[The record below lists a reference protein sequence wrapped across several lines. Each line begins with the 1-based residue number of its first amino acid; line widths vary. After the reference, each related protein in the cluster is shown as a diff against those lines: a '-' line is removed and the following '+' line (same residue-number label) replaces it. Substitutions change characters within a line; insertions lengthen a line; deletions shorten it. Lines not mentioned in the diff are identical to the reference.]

1 MAYFCGTHGKE
12 KRLKELGLF
21 TTFAETD
28 LYLYFY
34 ACHHKRNIFEEQ
46 NNDEILKWVISYLS
60 DAVTGAKA
68 EEEWRCGTGRFSIFS
83 EDVKRES
90 AYHNIRDALNYRAK
104 KKLSADLIIEE
115 CNNCKEVLEVALRQE
130 DIEMERYNHCS
141 DFLCSVL
148 SYYEIKRSYERS
160 GFWI

>member
-12 KRLKELGLF
+12 KRLEELGLS
-21 TTFAETD
+21 TSFAETD
-28 LYLYFY
+28 LYLYLY
-34 ACHHKRNIFEEQ
+34 VTHCNKNIFKEQ
-46 NNDEILKWVISYLS
+46 GNDKILRGVINYLS
-60 DAVTGAKA
+60 DAVAGAKK
-68 EEEWRCGTGRFSIFS
+68 EEEIKCRTVPITIFS
-83 EDVKRES
+83 ADVKRES